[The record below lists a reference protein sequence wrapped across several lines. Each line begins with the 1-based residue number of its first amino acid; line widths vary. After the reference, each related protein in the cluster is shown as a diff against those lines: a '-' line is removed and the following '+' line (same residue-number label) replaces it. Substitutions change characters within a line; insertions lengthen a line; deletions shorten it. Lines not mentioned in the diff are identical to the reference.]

1 MVTPEEHS
9 VEEEE
14 STKHAGKSHEKGT
27 KSETTDA
34 YKERMRNFNKE
45 LMEKVKES
53 SEEPMSGT
61 TSKASKRAA
70 ASEEASASE

>member
-1 MVTPEEHS
+1 MVTPEHS

-14 STKHAGKSHEKGT
+14 PSKHAGKSHEKGT
-27 KSETTDA
+27 KSEATEA
-34 YKERMRNFNKE
+34 YEERMRNFNKE
-45 LMEKVKES
+45 LMEKVKEPG
-53 SEEPMSGT
+53 EEPMSGT